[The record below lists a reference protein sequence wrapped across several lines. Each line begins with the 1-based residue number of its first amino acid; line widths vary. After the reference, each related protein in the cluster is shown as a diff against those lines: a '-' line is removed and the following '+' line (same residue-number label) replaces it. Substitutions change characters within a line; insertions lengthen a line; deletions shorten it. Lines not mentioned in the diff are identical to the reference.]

1 MSGKSNMKATC
12 ICLELSEGCEPVNMT
27 QCHTQCVN
35 IYRDSEC
42 FSDGQELRVGKG
54 QMSH

>member
-1 MSGKSNMKATC
+1 MKAAC
-12 ICLELSEGCEPVNMT
+12 IYLELSDGCEPVNMT

-42 FSDGQELRVGKG
+42 FSDGQELRVEKG
-54 QMSH
+54 QMGH